1 MVPSLFCKSW
11 YQERSSTE
19 YCLFCFVE
27 KRCIESSVFY
37 FILFYFILFEY
48 GIGLKTKNILFV
60 ILALSAPKLNK

>member
-27 KRCIESSVFY
+27 KRCIESGVFY
-37 FILFYFILFEY
+37 FILFYFI
-48 GIGLKTKNILFV
+48 KV
-60 ILALSAPKLNK
+60 